1 MKKCILFSAI
11 TLFVVGLQAQ
21 NKFKVTLDE
30 ARNGS
35 YTISPTLPKDG
46 MVKAGTVLTLKAT
59 PATGYIFDSG
69 YYSLPEQWGTMF
81 YEQSTPEFKV
91 KVDKDMNVG
100 ACFIPK
106 KAEANLKVVQDI
118 VYAKPGVKPL
128 KYDVYSPKGKQN
140 LPCIVIIH
148 GGGWSSNTESVMR
161 GLARELANS
170 GRYVVFNI
178 DYRWIDKL
186 DGDSTPTQLHQI
198 IEDVYGALLHISENA
213 AKYGGDSSKLLLT
226 GDSAGGHLS
235 ASAANF
241 VERIGD
247 RGFGKTQGVYEFMP
261 TYMPKGKTVAQVR
274 NELAEA
280 IKAAAPS
287 YGVFRPEMLTHRFK
301 DYPYLN
307 EIAPINSIPEASKRA
322 VPQLLF
328 RGSEDG
334 LIKDE
339 EVKAY
344 ERALSKAGQRV
355 EYIQVGG
362 ANHAFFDWK
371 PDTKTQA
378 TFNKYGKYHAHEMLL
393 FFDSVLEGLNK
404 TNN

>member
-1 MKKCILFSAI
+1 MKKYLLFSVI
-11 TLFVVGLQAQ
+11 VFLSVGTLAQ

-35 YTISPTLPKDG
+35 YTITPQLPKDG
-46 MVKAGTVLTLKAT
+46 MVKEGTVLTIKAT
-59 PATGYIFDSG
+59 PAKGYIFDSG
-69 YYSLPEQWGTMF
+69 YYSLVGQWGMMY
-81 YEQSTPEFKV
+81 YEEVTPEFKV
-91 KVDKDMNVG
+91 KVDKNMNVG
-100 ACFIPK
+100 ACFVP
-106 KAEANLKVVQDI
+106 EATESNLNVVQDV
-118 VYAKPGVKPL
+118 VYAQPGVKPL
-128 KYDVYSPKGKQN
+128 KYDVYSPKGKQK

-170 GRYVVFNI
+170 GKYVVFNI

-186 DGDSTPTQLHQI
+186 DGDKTPTQLHQLV
-198 IEDVYGALLHISENA
+198 EDVYGALLHIMENA
-213 AKYGGDSSKLLLT
+213 VKYGGDNTKLFLT

-241 VERIGD
+241 IERVGD
-247 RGFGKTQGVYEFMP
+247 RGFGKTQGVYEFLP
-261 TYMPKGKTVAQVR
+261 TYMPKGKTLAEVR
-274 NELAEA
+274 NELAKA

-287 YGVFRPEMLTHRFK
+287 YGVFRPETFTFMFK
-301 DYPYLN
+301 SYPYLN
-307 EIAPINSIPEASKRA
+307 EIATINDIPEVSQRA
-322 VPQLLF
+322 VPQLLL

-339 EVKAY
+339 EVKTY

-355 EYIQVGG
+355 EYLQIGG

-371 PDTKTQA
+371 PDIRTQD
-378 TFNKYGKYHAHEMLL
+378 TFNKYGKYHALQMLL
-393 FFDSVLEGLNK
+393 FFDSVLEGLK
-404 TNN
+404 